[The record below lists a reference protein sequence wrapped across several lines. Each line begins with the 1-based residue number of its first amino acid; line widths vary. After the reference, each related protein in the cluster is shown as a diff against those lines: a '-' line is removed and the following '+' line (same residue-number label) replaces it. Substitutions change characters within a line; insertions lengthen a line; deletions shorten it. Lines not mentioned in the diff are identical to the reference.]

1 MPARLLIVDDSPL
14 IRLRLSQILSASDR
28 LQLVGLAGDGRGA
41 IRLIEE
47 RRPEVV
53 VLDLEMPGLDGF
65 AVLRWTRAHAPVPV
79 VVCSGAA
86 GRESVF
92 RALEAGAVDF
102 LTKPELRF
110 AVRSEAFAQE
120 LRARVEAA
128 AEAHAHSY
136 GPADAPDASTVVAAT
151 RFAHARERGR
161 ARAVAVVGSAG
172 GPAAVSRLVSELRPG
187 MDAPLV
193 FALHMPRGFT
203 RSFAERLSRQG
214 RFDVRE
220 AEDGDALSA
229 SPAWVAPGGHH
240 TSLARDD
247 EGRLRFRVEAAG
259 AEDFCAPS
267 ADRLLASVAE
277 EFGAGALGVVLTG
290 MGVDGRAGA
299 RLLRERGGTVIV
311 ESRDSAAV
319 WGMPRAVLED
329 GQADAELPLSAIAAA
344 LPLLCERNAPRGSEG
359 TAEAATTGDELKAR
373 FETSNLESRI

>member
-14 IRLRLSQILSASDR
+14 IRLRLSQILAASDR
-28 LQLVGLAGDGRGA
+28 LQLVGLAGDGREA
-41 IRLIEE
+41 IRLIGE
-47 RRPEVV
+47 RKPEVV

-65 AVLRWTRAHAPVPV
+65 GVLRWTRAHAPVPV

-86 GRESVF
+86 GREDVF

-136 GPADAPDASTVVAAT
+136 GPEPARDAASIVAAT
-151 RFAHARERGR
+151 RFAHASERRR
-161 ARAVAVVGSAG
+161 ARVVAVVGSAG
-172 GPAAVSRLVSELRPG
+172 GPAAVSRLVSELRPDTG
-187 MDAPLV
+187 APLV

-214 RFDVRE
+214 RLDVRE
-220 AEDGDALSA
+220 AQDGDLLSS

-240 TSLARDD
+240 TSLTRDD
-247 EGRLRFRVEAAG
+247 EGRLLFRVETAG
-259 AEDFCAPS
+259 EEDFCAPS
-267 ADRLLASVAE
+267 ADRLLTSAAE
-277 EFGAGALGVVLTG
+277 HFGAGALGVVLTG
-290 MGVDGRAGA
+290 MGEDGKEGA
-299 RLLRERGGTVIV
+299 RLLRARGGTVVV

-319 WGMPRAVLED
+319 WGMPRAVLEA
-329 GQADAELPLSAIAAA
+329 GHADAELSLSAIAAA
-344 LPLLCERNAPRGSEG
+344 LPLLCGRNLPRRHGD
-359 TAEAATTGDELKAR
+359 AEEIKDAVLR
-373 FETSNLESRI
+373 ES